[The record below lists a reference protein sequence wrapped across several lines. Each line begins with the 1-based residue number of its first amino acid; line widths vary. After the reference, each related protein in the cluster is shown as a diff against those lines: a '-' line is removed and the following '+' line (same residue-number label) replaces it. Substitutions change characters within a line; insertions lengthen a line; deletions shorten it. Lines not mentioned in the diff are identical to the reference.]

1 MDIYE
6 AIKSRR
12 SVRSYKTEPVPE
24 DKLMKVLEA
33 VRLAPSG
40 KNGQPWR
47 FVVVRDETLRKGL
60 IPACHQQTFIA
71 DAPIMIVACAKES
84 ESYQNHGGYMKS
96 FPVDIGIAFDH
107 LMLAAVAEGLGTCW
121 IGAFEEEKVKQV
133 LNIPADLRV
142 VALTPL
148 GFPTEQPAARSRKN
162 MSDIVFYDRFS

>member
-12 SVRSYKTEPVPE
+12 SVRSYKTDPVSE
-24 DKLMKVLEA
+24 DKLVKILDA
-33 VRLAPSG
+33 ARLAPSG

-47 FVVVRDETLRKGL
+47 FLVVRDQALRKEL
-60 IPACHQQTFIA
+60 IPACRKQAFIA
-71 DAPIMIVACAKES
+71 DAPIVIVACAKES
-84 ESYQNHGGYMKS
+84 ECYQNHGGYMKS
-96 FPVDIGIAFDH
+96 FSVDIGIAFDH
-107 LMLAAVAEGLGTCW
+107 LMLTAAAEGLGTCW

-148 GFPTEQPAARSRKN
+148 GFPAEQPVARSRKN